1 MAEIFENRIPYFY
14 QILNTPAASLPKGA
28 QWVVAFEDLNR
39 ILPGI
44 KQALTYEGKDWQIAK
59 AAEIITSDNF
69 QKTSGC
75 IFCQAIGLPG
85 ESMTAMI
92 EGSIVSN
99 AFLRSHVGQGR
110 NQQQSMKMTF

>member
-75 IFCQAIGLPG
+75 RGTHFIIL
-85 ESMTAMI
+85 
-92 EGSIVSN
+92 
-99 AFLRSHVGQGR
+99 
-110 NQQQSMKMTF
+110 